1 MSISLSS
8 FKLYDL
14 PLNQLS
20 INDKL
25 LINTI
30 NAHSYNVAGKDKEF
44 VEALLLSN
52 VLLPDGI
59 SIVYAVSL
67 LTGQRLQKIAGDD
80 LFRWEMERI
89 DKTGG
94 KVFFLGSSENI
105 LSKIQNK
112 VSTEYPNISLKTYS
126 PPYKPHFSFEDD
138 QIMIESINDFNPD
151 VLFIGMTAP
160 KQEKWAFSHFNEL
173 KVKHVCCI
181 GAVFDFYAGT
191 VNRAPKWIIK
201 IGFEWFYRFIMEPR
215 RMWRRYLIGNTK
227 FSYSVIREFI
237 SLKYQSR

>member
-30 NAHSYNVAGKDKEF
+30 NAHSYNVARKDEEF
-44 VEALLLSN
+44 VEALLSSN

-59 SIVYAVSL
+59 SIVHAVHW

-80 LFRWEMERI
+80 LFRWEMERMN
-89 DKTGG
+89 KTGG

-105 LSKIQNK
+105 LFKIRNK
-112 VSTEYPNISLKTYS
+112 VSKEYPHIHLKTYS
-126 PPYKPHFSFEDD
+126 PPFKPVFSPEDN
-138 QIMIESINDFNPD
+138 QAMIESVNDFNPD

-173 KVKHVCCI
+173 QARHVCCI

-191 VNRAPKWIIK
+191 VKRAPKWVIK
-201 IGFEWFYRFIMEPR
+201 LGLEWLFRFIKEPR
-215 RMWRRYLIGNTK
+215 RMWRRYLIGNTM
-227 FSYSVIREFI
+227 FSYAVLKE
-237 SLKYQSR
+237 SLFR